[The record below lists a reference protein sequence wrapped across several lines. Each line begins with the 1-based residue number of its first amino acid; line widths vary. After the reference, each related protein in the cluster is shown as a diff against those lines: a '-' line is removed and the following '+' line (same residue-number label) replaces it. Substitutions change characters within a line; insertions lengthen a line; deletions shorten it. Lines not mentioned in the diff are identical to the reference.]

1 VTLALAALNPLHQ
14 PIRFHHLKAAGR
26 TAKHGRE
33 ALLKRDDKPTQAMI
47 LGKAVHALLLGG
59 SVVIAFDGK
68 SRRGKGYDEFSAKHE
83 GKIILVGDEPDR
95 VDGMARE
102 VEANADARALLEAPG
117 AVHERTLL
125 FDKEGRAARTTPDI
139 FTPDEVT
146 ELKTSADVN
155 PAAFPWLCKRMG
167 YHAQVAYHIEG
178 VTLSGLGQPSRGNII
193 AVEQT
198 PPYIVQVYRLPAPA
212 LDAGARQVRLWW
224 ARLRAAELAGVWQGY
239 SDVPIDLELP
249 EESLLNF
256 DGVEASNDDGE
267 GAIPF

>member
-1 VTLALAALNPLHQ
+1 VTLALAEPNPLHQ

-26 TAKHGRE
+26 TAKHARE

-59 SVVIAFDGK
+59 SVVIAFEGK
-68 SRRGKGYDEFSAKHE
+68 SRRGKAYDEFAAKHH

-102 VEANADARALLEAPG
+102 VEANADARVLLEAPG

-139 FTPDEVT
+139 FTAEEVT

-155 PAAFPWLCKRMG
+155 PTAFPWLCKRMG

-193 AVEQT
+193 AVEQAS
-198 PPYIVQVYRLPAPA
+198 PYIVQVYRLPAPA

-249 EESLLNF
+249 EESMLNF
-256 DGVEASNDDGE
+256 DGVEASNDGGE
-267 GAIPF
+267 GDVPF

>member
-1 VTLALAALNPLHQ
+1 MFDT
-14 PIRFHHLKAAGR
+14 PIRFFHLKAAGR
-26 TAKHGRE
+26 TAAHARE
-33 ALLKRDDKPTQAMI
+33 ALLKNDDKPTQAMI

-59 SVVIAFDGK
+59 APVLAFDGK
-68 SRRGKGYDEFSAKHE
+68 SRRGKAYDEFVEKHPNCT
-83 GKIILVGDEPDR
+83 ILVGDEPKR
-95 VDGMARE
+95 VDGMAAA
-102 VEANADARALLEAPG
+102 VERNADALALIEAPG
-117 AVHERTLL
+117 AIHERTLL

-155 PAAFPWLCKRMG
+155 PQSFPWLCKRMG

-193 AVEQT
+193 AVEQAS
-198 PPYIVQVYRLPAPA
+198 PYIVQVYRLPAPA

-249 EESLLNF
+249 EDSMLNF

-267 GAIPF
+267 GAVPF